1 LGAKKAGG
9 LGAQKVKKDFSEIE
23 REAEMADLG
32 RTKAA
37 EEAKEALKAT
47 EEDEAKQA
55 ASMRLAYQDLSLEQK
70 KTEEKMQK
78 VDPTNVQAA
87 RKPTIGQRKTQAKGK
102 LGSKLGAKKAGGLGA
117 QKVKK
122 DFSEIEREAEMA
134 DLGRTKA
141 AEEAKEALKAT
152 EEDEAKQAASM
163 RLAYQD
169 LSLEQKKTEEKMQ
182 KVDPK
187 KAKQVERLGMGVTK
201 KGGFSHSMITEI
213 ATIDQEEPSSGRSA
227 NRVDEFSSRP
237 KSKFE
242 DDFEFIGGSGLSS
255 SNNNRIESS
264 WEKEFEVMKSSSKIT
279 SQPKDNWSNDFDQDV
294 PKRSGGFDSRPKR
307 PETLST
313 SSASFDAKK
322 YGGAKAISSDM
333 LFGQDQNSGQDANL
347 SRFQGSSSISSAEY
361 FNRQETTYAAG
372 RGMQTPDMED
382 VKESVRQGV
391 TKVAGRLSN
400 LASGAMS
407 QLQDKYGY

>member
-1 LGAKKAGG
+1 MCKLIHKVNRLDFQLKTNDSLQPTIAKPNGNDVPEGAPN
-9 LGAQKVKKDFSEIE
+9 V
-23 REAEMADLG
+23 EA
-32 RTKAA
+32 
-37 EEAKEALKAT
+37 ALST
-47 EEDEAKQA
+47 
-55 ASMRLAYQDLSLEQK
+55 S
-70 KTEEKMQK
+70 
-78 VDPTNVQAA
+78 PTVVANIQAA
-87 RKPTIGQRKTQAKGK
+87 RKPTIGQRKTQANKGK

-134 DLGRTKA
+134 DLGRIKA
-141 AEEAKEALKAT
+141 TEEAKETFKAT

-213 ATIDQEEPSSGRSA
+213 ATIDQEEVGGRSA
-227 NRVDEFSSRP
+227 SNRVDEFSSRS
-237 KSKFE
+237 KSKFD
-242 DDFEFIGGSGLSS
+242 DDFEFIGGSGLSSDNAWKS

-264 WEKEFEVMKSSSKIT
+264 WEKEFEVMKSTNKISS
-279 SQPKDNWSNDFDQDV
+279 SQPKDNWSNDFDQDQV
-294 PKRSGGFDSRPKR
+294 PKRSSGFDSRPKR

-322 YGGAKAISSDM
+322 YGSAKAISSDM
-333 LFGQDQNSGQDANL
+333 LFGQDQN
-347 SRFQGSSSISSAEY
+347 
-361 FNRQETTYAAG
+361 
-372 RGMQTPDMED
+372 
-382 VKESVRQGV
+382 VSV
-391 TKVAGRLSN
+391 LI
-400 LASGAMS
+400 
-407 QLQDKYGY
+407 D

>member
-1 LGAKKAGG
+1 
-9 LGAQKVKKDFSEIE
+9 
-23 REAEMADLG
+23 M
-32 RTKAA
+32 
-37 EEAKEALKAT
+37 
-47 EEDEAKQA
+47 
-55 ASMRLAYQDLSLEQK
+55 
-70 KTEEKMQK
+70 
-78 VDPTNVQAA
+78 
-87 RKPTIGQRKTQAKGK
+87 
-102 LGSKLGAKKAGGLGA
+102 GAKKAGGLGA

-279 SQPKDNWSNDFDQDV
+279 SQPKDNWSNDFDQEV

-333 LFGQDQNSGQDANL
+333 LFGQDQNV
-347 SRFQGSSSISSAEY
+347 SSSNFSRQIEPRHIQDLSKIFSS
-361 FNRQETTYAAG
+361 N
-372 RGMQTPDMED
+372 
-382 VKESVRQGV
+382 
-391 TKVAGRLSN
+391 
-400 LASGAMS
+400 
-407 QLQDKYGY
+407 

>member
-1 LGAKKAGG
+1 
-9 LGAQKVKKDFSEIE
+9 
-23 REAEMADLG
+23 
-32 RTKAA
+32 
-37 EEAKEALKAT
+37 
-47 EEDEAKQA
+47 
-55 ASMRLAYQDLSLEQK
+55 
-70 KTEEKMQK
+70 
-78 VDPTNVQAA
+78 
-87 RKPTIGQRKTQAKGK
+87 
-102 LGSKLGAKKAGGLGA
+102 
-117 QKVKK
+117 
-122 DFSEIEREAEMA
+122 
-134 DLGRTKA
+134 
-141 AEEAKEALKAT
+141 
-152 EEDEAKQAASM
+152 
-163 RLAYQD
+163 
-169 LSLEQKKTEEKMQ
+169 
-182 KVDPK
+182 
-187 KAKQVERLGMGVTK
+187 MG
-201 KGGFSHSMITEI
+201 
-213 ATIDQEEPSSGRSA
+213 
-227 NRVDEFSSRP
+227 
-237 KSKFE
+237 
-242 DDFEFIGGSGLSS
+242 SS

-333 LFGQDQNSGQDANL
+333 LSGQDANL